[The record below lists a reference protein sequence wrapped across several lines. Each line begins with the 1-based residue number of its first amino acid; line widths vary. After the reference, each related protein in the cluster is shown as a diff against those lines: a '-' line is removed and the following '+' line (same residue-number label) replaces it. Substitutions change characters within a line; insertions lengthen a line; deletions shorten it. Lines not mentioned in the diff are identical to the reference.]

1 MFHAVV
7 ASPAV
12 ESVPDRAA
20 LVVRL
25 KQDAPVQCALT
36 SSMASFGDCDGETVG
51 GWGGASAQL
60 YVIGRGEGRG
70 LQPGD
75 QKQSHLTRV
84 QCRGIIVEV

>member
-25 KQDAPVQCALT
+25 KQDAPVHCALT
-36 SSMASFGDCDGETVG
+36 PSLASFGDCDGEKVG
-51 GWGGASAQL
+51 GRGGKRAA
-60 YVIGRGEGRG
+60 VCDGKGRGEGLAAR
-70 LQPGD
+70 
-75 QKQSHLTRV
+75 
-84 QCRGIIVEV
+84 